1 LEKLEMKKSLVA
13 LAALAVVGVASAQSS
28 VTIFGIVDASYAH
41 TSGGGESRDG
51 ITNSG
56 LSSSRLGFKGTEDL
70 GGGLKAGFHLE
81 GDLMNDVGAGRSAGG
96 GLNFA
101 RKSYVTLSGGFG
113 EVRIGREFS
122 PTFWN
127 TTIYDPFGTN
137 GIGSSNAI
145 GMIGNV
151 CAVRCDNS
159 VSYLM
164 AAGPVSVHA
173 MYAFGEKS
181 SIVDDNTGDY
191 AGIRVAYAAGPLDIA
206 GAFGTTKGLTG
217 PADVRTVNFGVSYDL
232 GMAKPMFQIGSDKN
246 DAKKVSNWL
255 LGVTVPVGQGEVR
268 AAYSRYD
275 TKGAGVD
282 TVDWNKFAVGYGYNL
297 SKRTQVYGT
306 LAKVSNKAGSAMNVS
321 NRGLDG
327 SASLGGSSS
336 GYEFGIRHSF

>member
-1 LEKLEMKKSLVA
+1 MKKSLVA

-41 TSGGGESRDG
+41 TSGGGISRDG
-51 ITNSG
+51 MTNSG
-56 LSSSRLGFKGTEDL
+56 LNSSRLGFKGTEDL

-81 GDLMNDVGAGRSAGG
+81 GQLNNDTGTGANGGSTG
-96 GLNFA
+96 GLDFR
-101 RKSYVTLSGGFG
+101 RKSYVTLTGGFG
-113 EVRIGREFS
+113 EIRLGREYS

-137 GIGSSNAI
+137 GIGQSNAP
-145 GMIGNV
+145 GMLGALGGATTN
-151 CAVRCDNS
+151 AVRSDNS

-173 MYAFGEKS
+173 MYAFGEQAS
-181 SIVDDNTGDY
+181 NVDSNVGDY
-191 AGIRVAYAAGPLDIA
+191 AGIRVAYAAGPIDVAL
-206 GAFGTTKGLTG
+206 AFGNQKGTIG
-217 PADVRTVNFGVSYDL
+217 ATDVRIVNLGVAYDL
-232 GMAKPMFQIGSDKN
+232 GMAKPMFQWGSEKN
-246 DAKKVSNWL
+246 DAAKITNWL

-275 TKGAGVD
+275 ANVANK
-282 TVDWNKFAVGYGYNL
+282 DWNKFAVGYGYNL

-306 LAKVSNKAGSAMNVS
+306 LARVSNQSASAITVSNNGLAGSA
-321 NRGLDG
+321 
-327 SASLGGSSS
+327 ALGGTSS